1 MLQYSLSDAAKLAEA
16 SYTPANITA
25 PRVIDRLQD
34 GSDVD
39 AVLLDGGTLLLPG
52 SNSLNDYV
60 KFNLRVFNVGTKRFR
75 LDEQS
80 TEKGAS
86 QTIWHQGFLTYAKH
100 VFDWMGPRKPSY
112 IIGHSLGAAAAQI
125 LCRTYLVPTIGFAA
139 PRPKWVNG
147 PVKDDGLCLSV
158 CRTDDL
164 VVGLA
169 PGFSRMGRECVVRP
183 GHPGGLFPHAMR
195 HYRTLL
201 TEFAGSGAIPARWPI

>member
-1 MLQYSLSDAAKLAEA
+1 MPRFSLSDAAKLAEA
-16 SYTPANITA
+16 SYTPANITS
-25 PRVIDRLQD
+25 PRIIDRLQD

-39 AVLLDGGTLLLPG
+39 AMVLEGGTLLLPG

-60 KFNLRVFNVGTKRFR
+60 KFNLRVFNVGNTRYR
-75 LDEQS
+75 LDDPA
-80 TEKGAS
+80 TERGAS
-86 QTIWHQGFLTYAKH
+86 QTIWHQGFLSYAKH
-100 VFDWMGPRKPSY
+100 VFDWLGPRKPTY

-139 PRPKWVNG
+139 PRPKRVNG
-147 PVKDDGLCLSV
+147 PVKSDDLCLTV

-164 VVGLA
+164 VVGLV

-183 GHPGGLFPHAMR
+183 GHPSGVFPHAMR

-201 TEFAGSGAIPARWPI
+201 TEFAGNAAIPAQWPA